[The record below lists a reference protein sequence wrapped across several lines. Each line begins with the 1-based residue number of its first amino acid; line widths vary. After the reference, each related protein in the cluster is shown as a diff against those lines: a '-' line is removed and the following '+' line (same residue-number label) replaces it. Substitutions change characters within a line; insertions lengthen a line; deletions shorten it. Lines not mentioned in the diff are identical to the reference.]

1 MAVNTKIEWTDHT
14 WNPWYGCPDDGKR
27 SPACAHCYARSW
39 AKRSGIVDFDNEIK
53 RAARATFKAPLNR
66 RKYNS
71 GDKVFVC
78 SLSDFCHP
86 AEEIADMQMEAFD
99 VMRERD
105 DLTWLILT
113 KRPDGL
119 ETLMQRAVF
128 CGIDWPPPNWWLGVT
143 VENNDQRWRIDELLA
158 VPAAVHFVSCEPLL
172 GPLDL
177 RPQLLSSYDKAAH
190 DPQMTGY
197 ENRNDKLDWV
207 IVGGESGPGARP
219 MHPEWV
225 RSLRDQCEEY
235 PTAFLFK
242 QWGEYREAEDA
253 LGILGDDAPVFRDC
267 SPNRIIRRIERGQLV
282 QVAAANYGKGSTFVR
297 VGKHQA
303 GRVLDG
309 QTYDEYPEV

>member
-1 MAVNTKIEWTDHT
+1 MAVNTKIEYCQHT
-14 WNPWYGCPDDGKR
+14 WNPWYGCPDDGQR

-39 AKRSGIVDFDNEIK
+39 AKRSGIVDFDNEVR
-53 RAARATFKAPLNR
+53 RASRATFNAPLNR
-66 RKYNS
+66 RKYES

-86 AEEIADMQMEAFD
+86 AEEIGDMQMDAFD

-119 ETLMQRAVF
+119 ETMMQRAVF
-128 CGIDWPPPNWWLGVT
+128 CGVDWPPPNWWLGVT
-143 VENNDQRWRIDELLA
+143 VESNNQRWRIDELLA

-177 RPQLLSSYDKAAH
+177 RPVLLSSYDKAAH
-190 DPQMTGY
+190 DPQMTGR

-219 MHPEWV
+219 MHPDWV
-225 RSLRDQCEEY
+225 RSLRDQCEDY
-235 PTAFLFK
+235 PTAFFFK
-242 QWGEYREAEDA
+242 QWGNWNQLATIELAERTNRACLVSPDGGVSYSSDGVA
-253 LGILGDDAPVFRDC
+253 TMHLDGNDGAAAMVHVRDKHY
-267 SPNRIIRRIERGQLV
+267 RII
-282 QVAAANYGKGSTFVR
+282 
-297 VGKHQA
+297 
-303 GRVLDG
+303 DG
-309 QTYDEYPEV
+309 QTYNEYPQA